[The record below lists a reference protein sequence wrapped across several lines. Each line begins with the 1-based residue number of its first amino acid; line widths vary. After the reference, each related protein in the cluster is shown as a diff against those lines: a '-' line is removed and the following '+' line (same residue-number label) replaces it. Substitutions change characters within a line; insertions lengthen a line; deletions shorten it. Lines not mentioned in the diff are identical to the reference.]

1 MRDAANCV
9 KPHGARHARG
19 ARTCCSMRWL
29 VARILSAPERAME
42 GKVLE
47 RAHEREGQ
55 EGGAAGRKVRHAPGA
70 VGGFDEEV
78 NELQGM
84 GGGESWQ

>member
-1 MRDAANCV
+1 
-9 KPHGARHARG
+9 
-19 ARTCCSMRWL
+19 
-29 VARILSAPERAME
+29 ME

-84 GGGESWQ
+84 GGGRVGSEDDGVDEWRMDDL